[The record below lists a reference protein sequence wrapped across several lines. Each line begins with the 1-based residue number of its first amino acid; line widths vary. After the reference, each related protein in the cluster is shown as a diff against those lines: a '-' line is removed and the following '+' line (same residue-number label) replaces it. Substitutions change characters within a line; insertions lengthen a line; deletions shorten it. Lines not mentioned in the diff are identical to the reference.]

1 MNLTH
6 QRDGVILDQVI
17 LLHPQDD
24 KTNYIL
30 GFEVPAGVQKL
41 RFTCSYSPKT
51 VEDAELAKRAARC
64 SIGRYVPRWQLP
76 LYEERESE
84 EIKLVNLI
92 TLSLDC
98 GEDYLGCAHR
108 QAPEQ
113 EHVLSAEMSSPGF
126 VRHTPRAG
134 QYRAVLNVHSIT
146 SPQVAYRLLVT
157 AEGGQGA

>member
-1 MNLTH
+1 M
-6 QRDGVILDQVI
+6 
-17 LLHPQDD
+17 LLHPEDD
-24 KTNYIL
+24 KSNRSL
-30 GFEVPAGVQKL
+30 PFEVPTDVRVL
-41 RFTCSYSPKT
+41 RFSCSYAPKT
-51 VEDAELAKRAARC
+51 IDDMDLAKRAARC

-98 GEDYLGCAHR
+98 GGEYLGCAHR
-108 QAPEQ
+108 HAPEQ
-113 EHVLSAEMSSPGF
+113 EHVLSAQMSSTGF
-126 VRHTPRAG
+126 VRHAPRAG

-146 SPQVAYRLLVT
+146 SPQVAYRLVVT